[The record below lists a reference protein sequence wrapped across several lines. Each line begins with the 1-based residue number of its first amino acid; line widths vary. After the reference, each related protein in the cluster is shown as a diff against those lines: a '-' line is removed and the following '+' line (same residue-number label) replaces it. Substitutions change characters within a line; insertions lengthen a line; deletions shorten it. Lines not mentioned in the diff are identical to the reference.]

1 MKTGCIFET
10 SLRKLFKNLQKTYI
24 MKETWYHYDFVNSSG
39 HIVYQL
45 IQRGKLLKWQIKQK
59 VVKYTAEFG
68 EIIICKLT
76 KIEKS

>member
-1 MKTGCIFET
+1 
-10 SLRKLFKNLQKTYI
+10 

-39 HIVYQL
+39 HIVYQS